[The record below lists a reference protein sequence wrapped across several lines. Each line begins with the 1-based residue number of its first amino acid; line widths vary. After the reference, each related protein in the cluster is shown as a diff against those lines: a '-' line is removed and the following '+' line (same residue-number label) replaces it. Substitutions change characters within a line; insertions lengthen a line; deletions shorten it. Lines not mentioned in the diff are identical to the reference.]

1 MMADTICN
9 DTFYFEDNIDGD
21 SFTDSARCLTY
32 KLQCKDNKYLFL
44 NSDGEFRLQH
54 MTIQEQCQLD
64 CRFNI
69 HLYSDSSRDQ
79 KQGIAV
85 ILYMK
90 KDGRKLVVCCRRN
103 NEIYSEAMELPYK
116 IEDKAHKALFYLTKL
131 THDKFMFE
139 SSVFPS
145 TFLGFEP
152 VKDNPSLKKPV
163 LHEKGFDGVG
173 EDSEV
178 ILSKC
183 H

>member
-1 MMADTICN
+1 MKKN
-9 DTFYFEDNIDGD
+9 NNW
-21 SFTDSARCLTY
+21 
-32 KLQCKDNKYLFL
+32 KLQKYVFP
-44 NSDGEFRLQH
+44 Q
-54 MTIQEQCQLD
+54 Q
-64 CRFNI
+64 
-69 HLYSDSSRDQ
+69 
-79 KQGIAV
+79 
-85 ILYMK
+85 
-90 KDGRKLVVCCRRN
+90 
-103 NEIYSEAMELPYK
+103 ELPYK